1 MSVLF
6 LWKIYFHPL
15 GDRTAAQVNWVTS
28 DGLLKYFRPLSP
40 GFLRSSLL
48 NIDCFLKI
56 QRITFKL
63 TLALQIQ
70 KQYTPKVSFFW
81 DPSQDK
87 ISSGFPSKIQAF
99 DWLTHLVY
107 QIEACYLSGKKLE
120 LICWPGSQ
128 RKTDFSYLSTYIA
141 RQANFGKEIS
151 RIFFFSFELGN
162 K

>member
-40 GFLRSSLL
+40 GFLRSCLL

-70 KQYTPKVSFFW
+70 KQYTPKVSFFLR
-81 DPSQDK
+81 SESGQDFML
-87 ISSGFPSKIQAF
+87 FP
-99 DWLTHLVY
+99 T
-107 QIEACYLSGKKLE
+107 KK
-120 LICWPGSQ
+120 PG
-128 RKTDFSYLSTYIA
+128 L
-141 RQANFGKEIS
+141 
-151 RIFFFSFELGN
+151 
-162 K
+162 

>member
-56 QRITFKL
+56 QKITFKL

-70 KQYTPKVSFFW
+70 KKCTPKVSFFW

-87 ISSGFPSKIQAF
+87 NLCCFLIGSPSLPKKSLAFGGKLIS
-99 DWLTHLVY
+99 WLRISEKTVFRNIYILTTKLTVNSVY
-107 QIEACYLSGKKLE
+107 
-120 LICWPGSQ
+120 
-128 RKTDFSYLSTYIA
+128 
-141 RQANFGKEIS
+141 N
-151 RIFFFSFELGN
+151 
-162 K
+162 